1 MISAEI
7 KKLDL
12 HQQRRDAMQSFHM
25 LRSAEVVLEIPLTG
39 NMSWKDML
47 DKNPAKRYTFQKIA
61 KHPWIKPYSESLF
74 SGGINIHKNIFP
86 VDERFALCD
95 QLRRAVVSIPS
106 NIAEGNGRNSRS
118 EYARF
123 LSIARGSVSEVQTQL
138 ELAERFGYVKVPE
151 DVYEVVRNISKML
164 FSMIQK
170 LLHTPSNSQIPNPNS
185 Q

>member
-1 MISAEI
+1 M
-7 KKLDL
+7 
-12 HQQRRDAMQSFHM
+12 
-25 LRSAEVVLEIPLTG
+25 V
-39 NMSWKDML
+39 KDYHELNVWQLSMNL
-47 DKNPAKRYTFQKIA
+47 CEKVYGLVR
-61 KHPWIKPYSESLF
+61 E
-74 SGGINIHKNIFP
+74 FP

-95 QLRRAVVSIPS
+95 QLRRAVVSVPS

-170 LLHTPSNSQIPNPNS
+170 LLHTLSKSQFPNPNS